1 MWIIIVIIYR
11 DIRPTD
17 TYAIGFMAF
26 GEGWH
31 NYHHVY
37 PFDYKVSEL
46 PRYWCNFTIPFI
58 DFFAWLGW
66 AYDLKTVSDEMVRK
80 RVLRTGDGS
89 HRYSKEEKKKTAKEL
104 IEAYNEQCTE
114 EDEERLKQNVARL
127 RDHYWGWGDDDMLQE
142 DINDIKTI
150 NRKT

>member
-1 MWIIIVIIYR
+1 
-11 DIRPTD
+11 
-17 TYAIGFMAF
+17 MAF

-66 AYDLKTVSDEMVRK
+66 AYDLKTVSDDMVRR

-89 HRYSKEEKKKTAKEL
+89 HRYSKEAQKKTAKEL
-104 IEAYNEQCTE
+104 VQAYNEICDDE
-114 EDEERLKQNVARL
+114 EEERLRQNVARI
-127 RDHYWGWGDDDMLQE
+127 RDHYWGWGEFFFSFGNSENICSSSLGDDDMLQE

-150 NRKT
+150 NPRKQ

>member
-1 MWIIIVIIYR
+1 MYSR
-11 DIRPTD
+11 DIKPTD
-17 TYAIGFMAF
+17 TFAIGFTAF

-46 PRYWCNFTIPFI
+46 PRYWCNFTIAFI

-66 AYDLKTVSDEMVRK
+66 AYDLKTVSDDMVRR

-89 HRYSKEEKKKTAKEL
+89 HRYSKEEQKKTAREL
-104 IEAYNEQCTE
+104 VQAYNDTCDE
-114 EDEERLKQNVARL
+114 EEEERLKQNVARL
-127 RDHYWGWGDDDMLQE
+127 RDHYWGWGELQPFFNE
-142 DINDIKTI
+142 TV
-150 NRKT
+150 

>member
-1 MWIIIVIIYR
+1 MHSLFYR
-11 DIRPTD
+11 DIKPTD

-58 DFFAWLGW
+58 DFFAKIGW
-66 AYDLKTVSDEMVRK
+66 AYDLKTVSDDMIRR

-89 HRYSKEEKKKTAKEL
+89 HRYSKEAAKQKTTNEL
-104 IEAYNEQCTE
+104 LASYNNNNNVDTE
-114 EDEERLKQNVARL
+114 EDAERLRQNVARI
-127 RDHYWGWGDDDMLQE
+127 RDHYWGWGMWTL
-142 DINDIKTI
+142 T
-150 NRKT
+150 

>member
-1 MWIIIVIIYR
+1 MNKIEDPHPKLKTILFLIHR
-11 DIRPTD
+11 DIKPTD
-17 TYAIGFMAF
+17 TLAIGFLAF

-46 PRYWCNFTIPFI
+46 PHYWCNFTIPFI

-66 AYDLKTVSDEMVRK
+66 AYDLKTVSDDMIRR

-89 HRYSKEEKKKTAKEL
+89 HRYSKEVTEQKTTKEL
-104 IEAYNEQCTE
+104 LDAYNANNNNISE
-114 EDEERLKQNVARL
+114 EESERLRQNVARI
-127 RDHYWGWGDDDMLQE
+127 RDHYWGYGE
-142 DINDIKTI
+142 Y
-150 NRKT
+150 